1 MTDHAPLPPRNERCV
16 LYLIRHGATQNN
28 LAKPPLLQGSGA
40 NPDLSAEGHQQAEK
54 TALQLAHLPIHAVYS
69 SPLNRAMQTG
79 SPIAQSHGV
88 PCQSL
93 PGLIEVDVGRW
104 QDRHWEEIATN
115 EPEAY
120 ENFIRDPA
128 TYPYAEGETFED
140 VSRRIQPV
148 FVQLLERHLGQSIVV
163 IGHNVVNRVFLAH
176 VANIPLAKS
185 REIRQTNCG
194 INVIYHRK
202 QKNQLVTMNA
212 AFHLLKDQ

>member
-1 MTDHAPLPPRNERCV
+1 M

-79 SPIAQSHGV
+79 NPIAQSHGV

-148 FVQLLERHLGQSIVV
+148 FVQLLERHLGQSWSIESSSRTWRTSHSQSRVKSGRPIVESTSSTIV
-163 IGHNVVNRVFLAH
+163 S
-176 VANIPLAKS
+176 KK
-185 REIRQTNCG
+185 
-194 INVIYHRK
+194 INWSP
-202 QKNQLVTMNA
+202 
-212 AFHLLKDQ
+212 